1 MAKKNRRYNPNLIKV
16 KHSYS
21 LAEIA
26 ELYKIHPRTAQSW
39 RRTGLKAID
48 ESMWPYLFIG
58 AEIRRFLKE
67 MAQNR
72 KRPLK
77 EGEFYCVKCRE
88 PRRSLNNELTIE
100 VTNKKLG
107 KVYKQA
113 FITGIC
119 EVCKQ
124 PLRLFSSD
132 RKTEELER
140 TGLIIKEHGTLL
152 TGNGDSSL
160 NTDIERGEK

>member
-1 MAKKNRRYNPNLIKV
+1 MARNKRKYNPNLIKA

-26 ELYKIHPRTAQSW
+26 ELYKIHPRTAQLW
-39 RRTGLKAID
+39 HKAGLKAID
-48 ESMWPYLFIG
+48 EAMRPYLFIG

-67 MAQNR
+67 IAQNR
-72 KRPLK
+72 KHPLK

-100 VTNKKLG
+100 ATNKKLG
-107 KVYKQA
+107 KTCKQT
-113 FITGIC
+113 FIRGIC
-119 EVCKQ
+119 EACKQ
-124 PLRLFSSD
+124 PLRLFYSD
-132 RKTEELER
+132 KKAEELMK
-140 TGLIIKEHGTLL
+140 TGLIITEHRTLL
-152 TGNGDSSL
+152 IGNGDSSV

>member
-1 MAKKNRRYNPNLIKV
+1 MARNKRSYNPNLTKI
-16 KHSYS
+16 KHSYT
-21 LAEIA
+21 LAEIT

-39 RRTGLKAID
+39 HKAGLKAID
-48 ESMWPYLFIG
+48 ETMRPYLFMG

-72 KRPLK
+72 KHPLK
-77 EGEFYCVKCRE
+77 GGEFFCVKCRE

-107 KVYKQA
+107 KTCKQA
-113 FITGIC
+113 FIRGIC
-119 EVCKQ
+119 EVCEQ

-132 RKTEELER
+132 RKTQEL
-140 TGLIIKEHGTLL
+140 TKAGLIIKEHGTLL
-152 TGNGDSSL
+152 IGSGDSSL
-160 NTDIERGEK
+160 NTDIGRGEK

>member
-1 MAKKNRRYNPNLIKV
+1 MARNKRRYNPNLIKA
-16 KHSYS
+16 KHSYA

-39 RRTGLKAID
+39 HKEGLNAID
-48 ESMWPYLFIG
+48 KTARPYLFIG

-72 KRPLK
+72 KYPLK
-77 EGEFYCVKCRE
+77 AGEFFCVKCHK

-100 VTNKKLG
+100 ITNKRLG
-107 KVYKQA
+107 KMYRQV
-113 FITGIC
+113 FIRGIC
-119 EVCKQ
+119 EVCNQ

-132 RKTEELER
+132 RKVQELKK
-140 TGLIIKEHGTLL
+140 TGLIIKEHKTLL
-152 TGNGDSSL
+152 IGNGDSSL
-160 NTDIERGEK
+160 NTDIGRGEK